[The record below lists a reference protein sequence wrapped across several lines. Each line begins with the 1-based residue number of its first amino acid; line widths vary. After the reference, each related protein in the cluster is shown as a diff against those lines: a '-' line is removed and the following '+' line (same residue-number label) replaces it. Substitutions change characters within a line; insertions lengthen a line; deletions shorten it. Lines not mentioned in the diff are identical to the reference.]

1 MCGGFIGGWIANRF
15 GRKGGLLINN
25 VVGIVAALA
34 MVFSKY
40 ITSYELLIIGRYLI
54 GVNCGK
60 ILNLKK
66 NKIQISNWLEPTEA
80 FFLPKS
86 VRSRRHLC
94 LEGVGQ
100 LRIRLQLV
108 SKYDSRYEFK

>member
-1 MCGGFIGGWIANRF
+1 
-15 GRKGGLLINN
+15 

-60 ILNLKK
+60 SKK
-66 NKIQISNWLEPTEA
+66 NTL
-80 FFLPKS
+80 LPKN
-86 VRSRRHLC
+86 
-94 LEGVGQ
+94 
-100 LRIRLQLV
+100 
-108 SKYDSRYEFK
+108 YN

>member
-80 FFLPKS
+80 FSQPKS
-86 VRSRRHLC
+86 VAEPAPSLSGGRWTASDPAPASLK
-94 LEGVGQ
+94 
-100 LRIRLQLV
+100 I
-108 SKYDSRYEFK
+108 